1 MLFPSLF
8 IASCCLA
15 AVKWIQESEKERK
28 EWEQQQQPKNK
39 NINDCKW
46 RGKCVATLRLFA
58 IIFFHQIWWVLIL
71 FPPISTYIIYIVRFV
86 RFSFDDMFF
95 SSKATHT
102 TWNNSLI
109 NRNQTHYVPF
119 STIIRLQFIDS
130 PFNQE
135 AECNMHF
142 ASPHPL
148 LKLVCR
154 RETMHS
160 PLSRSMALFIGVFTI
175 YTALFSISFVRPVT
189 VVLAPLVM

>member
-1 MLFPSLF
+1 MDTR
-8 IASCCLA
+8 
-15 AVKWIQESEKERK
+15 EREREKRMRTTTTTEKQKYQRL
-28 EWEQQQQPKNK
+28 Q
-39 NINDCKW
+39 
-46 RGKCVATLRLFA
+46 VARQVCRDIETIRHHFLSPDLMSSDP
-58 IIFFHQIWWVLIL
+58 

>member
-1 MLFPSLF
+1 MDTR
-8 IASCCLA
+8 
-15 AVKWIQESEKERK
+15 EREREKRMRTTTTTEKQKYQRL
-28 EWEQQQQPKNK
+28 Q
-39 NINDCKW
+39 
-46 RGKCVATLRLFA
+46 VARQVCRDIETIRHHFLSPDLMSSDSFS
-58 IIFFHQIWWVLIL
+58 
-71 FPPISTYIIYIVRFV
+71 PISTYIIYIV

-130 PFNQE
+130 SFNQE

-148 LKLVCR
+148 LILYAGVKQCTCRFRDLWLCLLVCLQF
-154 RETMHS
+154 TLLCS
-160 PLSRSMALFIGVFTI
+160 PSLSFGLSL
-175 YTALFSISFVRPVT
+175 SFLLLLLCGCT
-189 VVLAPLVM
+189 LCF